1 MLEEI
6 EAITVEAQDFKLII
20 LEQIVKADKAIG
32 QALLASVLALFEK
45 NSKYLPVLLGE
56 NGDPLFRKKLLEKLT
71 PVVLSMFEDLNPQEA
86 LKVKYLM
93 EYQSAAM
100 LSTIA
105 KWYASDKDL
114 PADQFIEMLLAVT
127 TNGVQ
132 KEMYKFL

>member
-56 NGDPLFRKKLLEKLT
+56 NGDPLFRNRNRHIFWQRQT
-71 PVVLSMFEDLNPQEA
+71 GSDLHR
-86 LKVKYLM
+86 L
-93 EYQSAAM
+93 
-100 LSTIA
+100 
-105 KWYASDKDL
+105 
-114 PADQFIEMLLAVT
+114 
-127 TNGVQ
+127 
-132 KEMYKFL
+132 